1 MPNIESKI
9 TQLRLLE
16 SQLRINDWS
25 EDAAA
30 EIFRR
35 YKSAVAELTEEI
47 GDEADLERIISGL
60 SAQTAVPVSKAFAVA
75 GSASLAD
82 ASDILSW
89 DGNYK
94 GFRPV
99 AISKQQLQGLAMAE
113 RINGQ
118 ALTAHLSDA
127 IGKEARKLITDARTE
142 GKGIRSMTAEI
153 YDALGG
159 AVSRRN
165 IETLSRTY
173 TATASS
179 YARELLYRQNDDI
192 IKGFRLNATLE
203 NGNFRTGRGTCP
215 RCAGLDQR
223 VYSKTAT
230 RPPLP
235 MHPNCLCIWTPETET
250 WKALGLDIEE
260 MSRSYRPWA
269 ERAENGRK
277 LAGGTFEGDFGD
289 WWSKKS
295 KEWQD
300 KSTVGPTRA
309 ALIREGKIGFE
320 DLVEPSTGRLY
331 TIKELLKR

>member
-1 MPNIESKI
+1 MSIESEI
-9 TQLRLLE
+9 TQLRLIE
-16 SQLRINDWS
+16 SQLRINGWS
-25 EDAAA
+25 EQAAA

-35 YKSAVAELTEEI
+35 YKAAVGKMTDEI
-47 GDEADLERIISGL
+47 GDEADLERIASGL
-60 SAQTAVPVSKAFAVA
+60 SAQTAVPISEAFAAA
-75 GSASLAD
+75 GSTSLAD
-82 ASDILSW
+82 TSAILSW

-99 AISKQQLQGLAMAE
+99 ALSKQQLQGLAMAE

-127 IGKEARKLITDARTE
+127 IGKEARRLITDARIE

-159 AVSRRN
+159 AASRRN

-203 NGNFRTGRGTCP
+203 NGNFRTGGGTCP

-223 VYSKTAT
+223 VYSKVDT

-235 MHPNCLCIWTPETET
+235 LHPNCRCVWTPETAT
-250 WKALGLDIEE
+250 WKELGLDVEE
-260 MSRSYRPWA
+260 MGRSYRPWA
-269 ERAENGRK
+269 ERAEGGRKK

-289 WWSKKS
+289 WWGKQSKA
-295 KEWQD
+295 WQD

-309 ALIREGKIGFE
+309 ALIREGKIGFD

-331 TIKELLKR
+331 TIKELLRR